1 MSTVLLIRHGRTTA
15 NTAGILAGQ
24 APGVGLDDV
33 GVTQARNM
41 ADRLA
46 GVHLSALVCGPLQR
60 CRETADL
67 LVADGRAPE
76 VVTDHRLTECDY
88 GAWTGRRLA
97 ELSRHRLWRVIRSH
111 PAAVTFPG
119 GESMRAVQ
127 ARAVDA
133 VREHD
138 ALVSEAAGPRAIW
151 AAVSHG
157 DVIKA
162 VVADALGMHL
172 DLFQRL
178 VVDPGSVTV
187 LTYTELRP
195 FVVSLN
201 DTGGNPSGL
210 HGKQR
215 GRRVAARRTGVG
227 GGAGWS

>member
-1 MSTVLLIRHGRTTA
+1 MLLIRHGRTTA

-24 APGVGLDDV
+24 APGLGLDDV

-41 ADRLA
+41 AERLA
-46 GVHLSALVCGPLQR
+46 GVRLSALVCGPLQR

-67 LVADGRAPE
+67 LIADGRAPE
-76 VVTDHRLTECDY
+76 VVIDHRLTECDY

-97 ELSRHRLWRVIRSH
+97 ELSRHRLWRVMRSH